1 MENGYNLIERLR
13 KGEKI
18 KCEGCKKGYY
28 VTNAK
33 SISLSHEFK
42 CNNCS
47 SVLRVSPNITVE

>member
-1 MENGYNLIERLR
+1 MENGFKQKERLR

-18 KCEGCKKGYY
+18 KRKKKKKGYY